1 MVKLL
6 DKLAARLTGLPVQ
19 VRFSLSPSLLLGRLP
34 RGRIVI
40 NGVRAGGLFL
50 QEVDVRVN
58 GLALVSSWPPRIRV
72 AHVEARIHLDQRSLD
87 SWSKSVGLPVRLRLR
102 PGRVVAR
109 TGIAGLRLSEADMDV
124 QLEDRTL
131 RLVPRRIN
139 VLGMETSGSRLG
151 RIALPLP
158 QLPRDARLESLEP
171 EESALRARLSVDN
184 LDEELTKERIQALRK
199 MASSVMTP
207 ASKSQ
212 ESAHDDDDGRGG
224 IEDLQTRLLDNR
236 SGQGRSSL
244 GGPINGKTGTSRSRP
259 RPASIIEATVLDI
272 ANVLPGDDS
281 DAQHGKKPE

>member
-6 DKLAARLTGLPVQ
+6 DKLATRLTGLPVQ

-40 NGVRAGGLFL
+40 SGARAGGLFL
-50 QEVDVRVN
+50 QEVDVRIK
-58 GLALVSSWPPRIRV
+58 GLALVPSWPPRIRV

-151 RIALPLP
+151 RITLPLP
-158 QLPRDARLESLEP
+158 QLPRDARIESLEP

-184 LDEELTKERIQALRK
+184 LDEELTKERIQAIRK
-199 MASSVMTP
+199 MASRVMTP
-207 ASKSQ
+207 ASESQ
-212 ESAHDDDDGRGG
+212 ESAHDDDRGG
-224 IEDLQTRLLDNR
+224 IEDLQTRLLGNR
-236 SGQGRSSL
+236 SGQGRSSQ
-244 GGPINGKTGTSRSRP
+244 GRSINGQTGTSGSRP
-259 RPASIIEATVLDI
+259 RPASIIEATVLDV
-272 ANVLPGDDS
+272 ANVLRGDNS
-281 DAQHGKKPE
+281 DDQHGKKPE